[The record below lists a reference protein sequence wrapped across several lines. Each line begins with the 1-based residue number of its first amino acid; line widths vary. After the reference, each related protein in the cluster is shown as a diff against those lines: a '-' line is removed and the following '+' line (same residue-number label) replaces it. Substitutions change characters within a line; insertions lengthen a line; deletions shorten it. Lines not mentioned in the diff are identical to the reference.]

1 MDSSEKIM
9 CPTITVWI
17 VFVVN
22 LVSFYSIFIVDD
34 YDYDYRY
41 YRYYGYYRYYAF
53 EFFSS
58 IINFLIELIASI
70 LVTISFEKKKYCLYL
85 SGLIMSLIFDIF
97 MTIIIII
104 IIYRK
109 TFLINDILLILIEWS
124 LFTVLMIYNKRV
136 KLLFKETNS
145 FLNDFPNEIQAQ

>member
-1 MDSSEKIM
+1 
-9 CPTITVWI
+9 
-17 VFVVN
+17 
-22 LVSFYSIFIVDD
+22 
-34 YDYDYRY
+34 
-41 YRYYGYYRYYAF
+41 
-53 EFFSS
+53 
-58 IINFLIELIASI
+58 
-70 LVTISFEKKKYCLYL
+70 
-85 SGLIMSLIFDIF
+85 MSLIFDIF